1 MDRGDARTAVSSLSA
16 RCAVLAACGP
26 AGKPKPNFVRT
37 GCAIVPPNE
46 CRIYLYDAKRLLA
59 LGVDPDYTLRHQLA
73 HCMGWPGSHPR
84 CQGLFKNRASHKAAR
99 EAQAGYR
106 RR

>member
-1 MDRGDARTAVSSLSA
+1 MDRGDASTAVSSLSA

-37 GCAIVPPNE
+37 GCAIFLPNE

-59 LGVDPDYTLRHQLA
+59 LGVDPDYTLRHELA
-73 HCMGWPGSHPR
+73 HCMGWPGSHP
-84 CQGLFKNRASHKAAR
+84 GAR
-99 EAQAGYR
+99 TVQESSKP
-106 RR
+106 